1 MESLVFSWVRVLHSR
16 ENDVCPSFNE
26 NVCVHE
32 HLTGTVS
39 LQKPAL
45 IGAHK
50 DFLTFFLACKV
61 PVLTMKPK
69 RN

>member
-1 MESLVFSWVRVLHSR
+1 MLDSR

-26 NVCVHE
+26 NVCVCE
-32 HLTGTVS
+32 QLTGTIS

-50 DFLTFFLACKV
+50 DFLTFFFLACKL
-61 PVLTMKPK
+61 PVLTLKPK